1 MSMDFRN
8 VWSVFIIS
16 MFILIPLKIL
26 FVFGSWFFMSS
37 LVFDIIS
44 MAVLVGIIGCVS
56 FSTTRYK
63 NIDVKK
69 NYILSFLSILV
80 AVGFFMCIPAY
91 FNDTS
96 NYDFAWQPLVMSL
109 LSVLSFITFVI
120 LAITFFTGKNIIN
133 KLSFFLYCPVLWF
146 ALYMIIFMSIYT
158 NDVNGYEVIAAA
170 LTSLFLVYYTQVF
183 STSSNLNIIKLM
195 FIFGMPSVL
204 FSVLNAISVI
214 HKMRTNENISAVTQ
228 STFYTQIFL
237 SLFIIFVLIDAY
249 RQYQQRNEPVIKS
262 ITI

>member
-1 MSMDFRN
+1 MNFKN
-8 VWSVFIIS
+8 VWSIFFIS
-16 MFILIPLKIL
+16 MFVLIPLKIC
-26 FVFGSWFFMSS
+26 FVFSSWFFVSS
-37 LVFDIIS
+37 LVFDIVSMVVLIGTIGCIS
-44 MAVLVGIIGCVS
+44 FSSTRYRNVDVKQNYVLGFLSVLVS
-56 FSTTRYK
+56 
-63 NIDVKK
+63 
-69 NYILSFLSILV
+69 
-80 AVGFFMCIPAY
+80 VGFFMCIPAY

-109 LSVLSFITFVI
+109 LSILSCVTFVI

-133 KLSFFLYCPVLWF
+133 KVSFFLYCPVLWF

-158 NDVNGYEVIAAA
+158 NDVDGYEVIAAA

-183 STSSNLNIIKLM
+183 STSSNLNILKLM
-195 FIFGMPSVL
+195 FVFGMPSVL
-204 FSVLNAISVI
+204 FSVLNSISII
-214 HKMRTNENISAVTQ
+214 HKMQISENISAVTQ

-249 RQYQQRNEPVIKS
+249 MQYQKRNEPVIKS